1 MLGPEWDQRVKQSY
15 EMITM
20 GKERVLVHIVE
31 ADCHRVVR
39 FYQTHDNVT
48 VLSRGHIHT
57 LVEIRRLT

>member
-1 MLGPEWDQRVKQSY
+1 
-15 EMITM
+15 MITM